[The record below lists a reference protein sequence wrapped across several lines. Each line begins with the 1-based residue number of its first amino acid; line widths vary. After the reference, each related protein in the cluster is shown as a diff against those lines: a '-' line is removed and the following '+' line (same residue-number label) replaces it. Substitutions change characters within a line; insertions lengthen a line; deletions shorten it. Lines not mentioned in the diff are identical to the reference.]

1 MSALNNEKR
10 TIQLKSSKEIS
21 NLKDE
26 MQKLQKKYEYEVIS
40 KEEKEELLKKANAL
54 KVRDLPVDIQLSILL
69 ASLNSQRSDNRE
81 ECNIF

>member
-54 KVRDLPVDIQLSILL
+54 KVRDLPVGVQLSILL